1 LAFGLR
7 SFWNAFVY
15 TSVILFTPLAFWAL
29 FLLERFVYASVVLT
43 EPLAFWALF
52 FPECFCFHF
61 HGFD

>member
-1 LAFGLR
+1 M
-7 SFWNAFVY
+7 
-15 TSVILFTPLAFWAL
+15 ILFKPLAFWAL